1 MAYCVRCGAPLRE
14 GDSFC
19 ANCGARISQSVS
31 GAVYGPGQQQPAQAQ
46 NVVYIPV
53 PVYAKRRPRLRR
65 KGGWVAMLVMSAI
78 ASLGLGAMLIG
89 TEFDD
94 MKIFYWVILIGA
106 LGFLILS
113 ILMIKRA
120 DVYNK
125 RVLSE
130 YEQ

>member
-1 MAYCVRCGAPLRE
+1 M
-14 GDSFC
+14 
-19 ANCGARISQSVS
+19 
-31 GAVYGPGQQQPAQAQ
+31 
-46 NVVYIPV
+46 
-53 PVYAKRRPRLRR
+53 RR

-78 ASLGLGAMLIG
+78 ASLCLGAMFIG
-89 TEFDD
+89 TEFDASMHAMND
-94 MKIFYWVILIGA
+94 RKIYYWVAFIGA

>member
-1 MAYCVRCGAPLRE
+1 MARCECCGAPLRE

-31 GAVYGPGQQQPAQAQ
+31 SAVYDPGQQQPAQVQ

-78 ASLGLGAMLIG
+78 ASLGLGAMLIS
-89 TEFDD
+89 TVND